1 MGAGSSYCNKPDDQK
16 KAHLVAILR
25 GGGLYGNK
33 FAVEVASYLTH
44 PHMLAATTAELA
56 YVQMYESLDPE
67 DEAREYL
74 INPREFLRFKER
86 HGMNSDLQAVAV
98 ICGKA
103 FEDAFYRDWLWA
115 KFDEYP
121 GRAKGKLVTQ
131 FGRDEAMRRML
142 ANGQLKP
149 IRCANFSYIHRHGIR
164 DIDLPMELVPWPLPV
179 PKDFPGRS
187 VLQPVDRRAVFKVP
201 KRAAPSSRRCPDNC
215 ICSMAWGL
223 FIT

>member
-25 GGGLYGNK
+25 GGGPYGNK
-33 FAVEVASYLTH
+33 FAEEIASYLTH

-74 INPREFLRFKER
+74 VNPYEFLRFKER

-121 GRAKGKLVTQ
+121 GRAKEKLITR

-149 IRCANFSYIHRHGIR
+149 IRCANLSFIHRRGSWK
-164 DIDLPMELVPWPLPV
+164 DTYPVEVVPWPLPV
-179 PKDFPGRS
+179 DKDFPGRS

-201 KRAAPSSRRCPDNC
+201 KMAAPSSRR
-215 ICSMAWGL
+215 SR
-223 FIT
+223 

>member
-121 GRAKGKLVTQ
+121 GRAKEKLITR

-149 IRCANFSYIHRHGIR
+149 VRYAQILRTSIG
-164 DIDLPMELVPWPLPV
+164 LTQ
-179 PKDFPGRS
+179 GRG
-187 VLQPVDRRAVFKVP
+187 K
-201 KRAAPSSRRCPDNC
+201 
-215 ICSMAWGL
+215 
-223 FIT
+223 ITIQWN

>member
-1 MGAGSSYCNKPDDQK
+1 MGAATSSNKPDRVRKDN
-16 KAHLVAILR
+16 LVAILR

-33 FAVEVASYLTH
+33 FAVEVASYMSH
-44 PHMLAATTAELA
+44 PYMLAATTAERA
-56 YVQMYESLDPE
+56 YIELYEELKGKVAGKS
-67 DEAREYL
+67 L

-121 GRAKGKLVTQ
+121 GRAKGKLITQ
-131 FGRDEAMRRML
+131 FGPDEAMRRML

-179 PKDFPGRS
+179 DEDFPGRS